1 MSQTG
6 RFISTAAAAVL
17 AACAGIATGH
27 AADVYPSKP
36 VHIIVPTVP
45 GGALDLTTRIVAQ
58 KMSENLGQPVVVEN
72 RPGADT
78 MLGTRFVK
86 DVAPDGYYILAT
98 SNGINALPSLKEDP
112 GFDPGKDFTGI
123 GNMSLSSMLL
133 DEGTDKPDKT
143 LADFIARAKAHPDQ
157 VTLASGGVGSAPHLA
172 CAAMLQKAG
181 VEITHVVYKG
191 NGAALPDVAGG
202 RVDIICDAYI
212 SSAGYLKSGKLKALA
227 VSGEH
232 RSSALPD
239 VPTYKEAGIDA
250 SYPLWLGL
258 VAPVKTPP
266 EVVKRL
272 SDALHYATTSK
283 EVGDRMK
290 DQGSEPGIESPEEF
304 NKFLANDRLMEAALV
319 AALKLPKE

>member
-1 MSQTG
+1 MSNMTSFK
-6 RFISTAAAAVL
+6 RAAAVVMVALSGSASAL
-17 AACAGIATGH
+17 AADA
-27 AADVYPSKP
+27 YPSKP

-78 MLGTRFVK
+78 MLGARFAK
-86 DVAPDGYYILAT
+86 DVTPDGYYILAE
-98 SNGINALPSLKEDP
+98 SNGMNALPSLKEDP

-123 GNMSLSSMLL
+123 GNMSLSSMLV
-133 DEGTDKPDKT
+133 DEGADKPDKT

-172 CAAMLQKAG
+172 CAAMLNKVG
-181 VEITHVVYKG
+181 LSITHVVYKG

-212 SSAGYLKSGKLKALA
+212 SSAGYLKAGKLKVLA

-258 VAPVKTPP
+258 VAPAKTPAA
-266 EVVKRL
+266 VIKRL

-283 EVGDRMK
+283 EVGDRLRE
-290 DQGSEPGIESPEEF
+290 QGSEPGVDSPEDF
-304 NKFLANDRLMEAALV
+304 NKFLANDRTMESALV

>member
-1 MSQTG
+1 MFKTSSFKRVT
-6 RFISTAAAAVL
+6 L
-17 AACAGIATGH
+17 AATFALAGAGSVM
-27 AADVYPSKP
+27 AADPYPSKP

-45 GGALDLTTRIVAQ
+45 GGAHDLTTRIVAQ
-58 KMSENLGQPVVVEN
+58 KMSENLGQPVMVEN

-78 MLGTRFVK
+78 MLGARFVK
-86 DVAPDGYYILAT
+86 DVTPDGYYILAE
-98 SNGINALPSLKEDP
+98 SNGMNALPSLKVDP

-133 DEGTDKPDKT
+133 DEGMDKPDKT
-143 LADFIARAKAHPDQ
+143 LADFIARAKAHPEQ
-157 VTLASGGVGSAPHLA
+157 VELASGGIGSAPHLA

-181 VEITHVVYKG
+181 VSITHVVYKG

-212 SSAGYLKSGKLKALA
+212 SSAGYLKAGKLRVLA

-232 RSSALPD
+232 RSAALPD
-239 VPTYKEAGIDA
+239 VPTYKEAGIDT

-258 VAPVKTPP
+258 VAPAKTPKD
-266 EVVKRL
+266 VIKRL
-272 SDALHYATTSK
+272 SDALRYATTSK
-283 EVGDRMK
+283 EVSDRFK
-290 DQGSEPGIESPEEF
+290 EQGSEPGVETPEAF
-304 NKFLANDRLMEAALV
+304 NKFLANDRVMEAALV